1 MKNRKDAIRN
11 AISLGGDSDTI
22 ACMAGGIAEAFYGQL
37 EPSIYQYVIGKLD
50 EDLKQKMRKQPNDL
64 ESETSSDARIRV
76 WEKRLEQ
83 HEKLSLEK
91 YAILQEKLNSDYRL
105 QQTMAWILWKGIFI
119 FCSYILK

>member
-1 MKNRKDAIRN
+1 MQ
-11 AISLGGDSDTI
+11 S
-22 ACMAGGIAEAFYGQL
+22 
-37 EPSIYQYVIGKLD
+37 KLD
-50 EDLKQKMRKQPNDL
+50 EELKIMREEPNDL

-105 QQTMAWILWKGIFI
+105 QQTMA
-119 FCSYILK
+119 